1 MKKVLAFCLCLIPLL
16 GLSQNF
22 KTLDSLTLIKFGC
35 SRGTTVATVKS
46 QHGVWD
52 VQHSRP
58 DYYVFTHIPFDAQSK
73 SLFIV
78 KFAGEKAYEIDYVIN
93 PNPGVDVL
101 CHYCE
106 IIQKISA
113 AYGPPKSGKQFK
125 SPCKGGDIHEIKA
138 IKLGFEY
145 FGSCWYAGSNSILL
159 SVDTD
164 LHIILAIQDNK
175 LTNGAFE
182 RRD

>member
-1 MKKVLAFCLCLIPLL
+1 MKKVLAFGLCLIPLL
-16 GLSQNF
+16 GLSQNL
-22 KTLDSLTLIKFGC
+22 KPLDSLTLIKFGC
-35 SRGTTVATVKS
+35 NKSTAVATVKTE
-46 QHGVWD
+46 HGVWD

-58 DYYVFTHIPFDAQSK
+58 ESYVFTHVPFDSK
-73 SLFIV
+73 STSLFIV
-78 KFAGEKAYEIDYVIN
+78 KFTGDKAYEVDYVIN

-106 IIQKISA
+106 IIQKISG
-113 AYGPPKSGKQFK
+113 AYGPPKSGKQFR
-125 SPCKGGDIHEIKA
+125 SPCKGGDINEIKA
-138 IKLGFEY
+138 IKLGFGY
-145 FGSCWYAGSNSILL
+145 YGSCWYAGSNSILL
-159 SVDTD
+159 SVDTG